1 MKISTHAAEV
11 LDAIDA
17 EEERQKE
24 ALRMFC
30 KREADDALLRRA
42 WRWVKD
48 RWLWVKWFSL

>member
-48 RWLWVKWFSL
+48 RWLWIKWFSL